1 MAIYKEVPAERSRH
15 RTTRAVTSDQRT
27 KSRAIVT
34 NFINYFKN
42 RATP

>member
-1 MAIYKEVPAERSRH
+1 MAIYKEVPASRA
-15 RTTRAVTSDQRT
+15 RQRVTRAVTADQRT

-34 NFINYFKN
+34 NFINYFKD